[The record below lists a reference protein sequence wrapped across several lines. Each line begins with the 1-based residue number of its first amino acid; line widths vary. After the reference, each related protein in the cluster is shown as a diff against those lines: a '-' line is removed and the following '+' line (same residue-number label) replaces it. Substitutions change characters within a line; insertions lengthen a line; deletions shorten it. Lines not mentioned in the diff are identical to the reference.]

1 MKFNELTVN
10 SSRLWESLMEMA
22 EIGKA
27 PENGVSRPALSKE
40 DGKARD
46 LLTEWIK
53 PFVDEMMVDE
63 VGNMFFIKQGTKSD
77 LPIVLSGSHLD
88 TQLHGGRFD
97 GVLGVLAVLEV
108 LRTLHAVSYTHL
120 TLPTTTLV

>member
-53 PFVDEMMVDE
+53 EKV
-63 VGNMFFIKQGTKSD
+63 
-77 LPIVLSGSHLD
+77 
-88 TQLHGGRFD
+88 
-97 GVLGVLAVLEV
+97 
-108 LRTLHAVSYTHL
+108 
-120 TLPTTTLV
+120 

>member
-63 VGNMFFIKQGTKSD
+63 VGNCLLYTSD
-77 LPIVLSGSHLD
+77 AADDP
-88 TQLHGGRFD
+88 
-97 GVLGVLAVLEV
+97 
-108 LRTLHAVSYTHL
+108 
-120 TLPTTTLV
+120 

>member
-53 PFVDEMMVDE
+53 PFVDEMMGDE
-63 VGNMFFIKQGTKSD
+63 VGNMFFIKHGTN
-77 LPIVLSGSHLD
+77 
-88 TQLHGGRFD
+88 
-97 GVLGVLAVLEV
+97 
-108 LRTLHAVSYTHL
+108 
-120 TLPTTTLV
+120 

>member
-40 DGKARD
+40 DGKARR
-46 LLTEWIK
+46 
-53 PFVDEMMVDE
+53 P
-63 VGNMFFIKQGTKSD
+63 
-77 LPIVLSGSHLD
+77 
-88 TQLHGGRFD
+88 FD
-97 GVLGVLAVLEV
+97 GMDQTIC
-108 LRTLHAVSYTHL
+108 R
-120 TLPTTTLV
+120 

>member
-63 VGNMFFIKQGTKSD
+63 VGNMFFIKQGAKSD

-88 TQLHGGRFD
+88 TQLHGC
-97 GVLGVLAVLEV
+97 LL
-108 LRTLHAVSYTHL
+108 YTSPSPRDL
-120 TLPTTTLV
+120 STSRMPSSA